1 LNDPG
6 PEYEKGPLTWENGAC
21 DSCRI
26 PDQKGTFSMAS
37 SHTLD
42 QLDICFDDT
51 HAVANAGL
59 LLAAT
64 LAERLGVEQAADQ
77 LIDLG
82 ERPGAAHPGRKLLTL
97 VHAMLAGADCIDD
110 ADLLRCG
117 ATSRVLGHRVMA
129 PSTLGTFLRAFTFG
143 HVRQLDRLT
152 EQLLTRAWAA
162 GAGPGDGPMTID
174 LDSTVCQVHGHAKQG
189 AAYGYTHRLGYHP
202 LVATRADS
210 SEVLHARQRTGRANT
225 ARGAARFVD
234 EVAGRARR
242 AGASGELTMRADSGF
257 WSAKTIRA
265 CRRHQLRYSI
275 TVRQT
280 KPIRQAIQAIDE
292 AAWVQIVYPDG
303 GVAEVAEIRYRG
315 DRLVVRRTRLVG
327 AQAELFPNWRYHAF
341 VTDRVGSAVWL
352 DADHRRH
359 ATVEL
364 CIRDLKGGVGLRHCP
379 SGKFAANAAW
389 LVAATLAHNLLRWI
403 AQIGLGARQELVV
416 AKTIRRTL
424 LSLPGRITRSA
435 RRWTLHLPA
444 GWPWAASFEL
454 ALARL
459 RCVAY
464 AT

>member
-1 LNDPG
+1 
-6 PEYEKGPLTWENGAC
+6 
-21 DSCRI
+21 
-26 PDQKGTFSMAS
+26 MAS
-37 SHTLD
+37 SHILD
-42 QLDICFDDT
+42 RLDTCFDDT
-51 HAVANAGL
+51 HAIANAGL
-59 LLAAT
+59 LLPAT
-64 LAERLGVEQAADQ
+64 LAQRLGIEQTADA

-82 ERPGAAHPGRKLLTL
+82 DRPDAHLPGRKLLTL
-97 VHAMLAGADCIDD
+97 VHAMLAGGDCIDD
-110 ADLLRCG
+110 ADVLRCG
-117 ATSRVLGHRVMA
+117 QTASVLGHRVMA
-129 PSTLGTFLRAFTFG
+129 PSTLGTFLRSFTFG

-152 EQLLTRAWAA
+152 EQLLGRAWAT
-162 GAGPGDGPMTID
+162 GAGPGEAAMTMD
-174 LDSTVCQVHGHAKQG
+174 LDSTVCEVHGYHKQG
-189 AAYGYTHRLGYHP
+189 AAYGYTHTLGYHP
-202 LVATRADS
+202 LLATRADTG
-210 SEVLHARQRTGRANT
+210 EVLHARQRTGRANT

-234 EVAGRARR
+234 EVAGRVRR
-242 AGASGELTMRADSGF
+242 AGATGELTMRADSGF

-303 GVAEVAEIRYRG
+303 GVAEVAETRYRG
-315 DRLVVRRTRLVG
+315 DRLIVRRTRLVG

-352 DADHRRH
+352 DGDHRRH

-389 LVAATLAHNLLRWI
+389 LLTATLAHNLLRWV
-403 AQIGLGARQELVV
+403 AAIGLGARQELVV

-424 LSLPGRITRSA
+424 LALPGRITRSA

-444 GWPWAASFEL
+444 GWPWAAWFEL